1 MTRARKNLRLRHYDY
16 STPGAY
22 FVTVCVRGRLNSLG
36 DIADETMQL
45 NEAGQV
51 VLQAWQGLTVRF
63 PVIKLDEFVVMPN
76 HVHGII
82 QIVAVPFMAPVSSA
96 PELSGAINR
105 APTLGEIVRTFKA
118 VSTRAIRQQVLSS
131 FTWQRNYYEHIIRND
146 NELLKIREYI
156 ANNPL
161 QWALD
166 RENPAATGRVVSN
179 GYAAIFGSDFP

>member
-1 MTRARKNLRLRHYDY
+1 MTRARKNIRLRHYDY

-22 FVTVCVRGRLNSLG
+22 FVTVCVQGRLNSFG
-36 DIADETMQL
+36 DIADGTMQL
-45 NEAGQV
+45 NEVGQV

-76 HVHGII
+76 HAHGII
-82 QIVAVPFMAPVSSA
+82 QIVGAPFMAPAPSA

-105 APTLGEIVRTFKA
+105 APTLGEIVCTFKA

-131 FTWQRNYYEHIIRND
+131 FTWQRNYYEHVIPND

-161 QWALD
+161 QWTLD

-179 GYAAIFGSDFP
+179 DYVAIFGDDFP